1 MPDVLSGYT
10 WDRSARRYRSQ
21 ATGRYVARNTVVNL
35 LESHVNGG
43 DQRIEAL
50 TTAFYEGRIAPSVFA
65 EQMRTQL
72 KRLHLQNAALG
83 AGGWDRLTPADYGRV
98 GQRLRTDYARITR
111 LANDVQS
118 ENVTLP
124 QALNRAAGYVGNSRV
139 AFWETDRAAQVAEP
153 GMVIIERRVI
163 SARESC
169 RDCLNYYAMGWQ
181 PIGVLPVPGVAS
193 ACQTHCRCRMERR
206 QVPATEIGAF
216 VKRSPVQVI
225 VEEDAKRAEAKAKKA
240 EKPKREKPPKPPK
253 PPKEPKPL
261 GLRYKPSQDQVDRVL
276 QNVDRRIRSVAEQT
290 GYDVA
295 DVEQSVNTL
304 MTKLT
309 TNNQVAVNFHS
320 RNMDALLTDGRFKSQ
335 FETGTSGAIL
345 NKNARLNS
353 EELGL
358 GIPYRAR
365 AQNRPIYGYLR
376 TSKQAEEI
384 GYGDITF
391 VFKDGIKDR
400 STITAGDSLYDFAGG
415 VTVGTPMRAPTKA
428 SWGEHVS
435 TLFDYDSGML
445 SEKELLS
452 RVRYFE
458 VQMQNGVSL
467 DDVSHIIDR
476 GGKLTTAQ
484 LDALRK
490 RGIQVWNSD

>member
-21 ATGRYVARNTVVNL
+21 ATGRYVARNTVVGL

-118 ENVTLP
+118 GSVSLP
-124 QALNRAAGYVGNSRV
+124 QALNRTSGYVGNSRI

-181 PIGVLPVPGVAS
+181 PVGVLPVPGVAS

-216 VKRSPVQVI
+216 VKKSPAQVI
-225 VEEDAKRAEAKAKKA
+225 VEEDAKRAEIRA
-240 EKPKREKPPKPPK
+240 
-253 PPKEPKPL
+253 L
-261 GLRYKPSQDQVDRVL
+261 GSNKFAGYLPSKQTQTMVRNHVDGAIQEVAVELGVTPTQVEAGARRALDGFLRNNEIAVQVRSDVVDRIL
-276 QNVDRRIRSVAEQT
+276 D
-290 GYDVA
+290 
-295 DVEQSVNTL
+295 
-304 MTKLT
+304 
-309 TNNQVAVNFHS
+309 
-320 RNMDALLTDGRFKSQ
+320 DGRFKST
-335 FETGTSGAIL
+335 FETNSKAIFD
-345 NKNARLNS
+345 ADQRRS
-353 EELGL
+353 AEDYIF
-358 GIPYRAR
+358 GIPPTITDK
-365 AQNRPIYGYLR
+365 QRPIYGYVRAGLD
-376 TSKQAEEI
+376 AER
-384 GYGDITF
+384 GVRNYGNLS
-391 VFKDGIKDR
+391 VVLKDEVKRR
-400 STITAGDSLYDFAGG
+400 STITVDDSLSNGFGGRVAGSPLLNPDKVSWDDHVG
-415 VTVGTPMRAPTKA
+415 VLY
-428 SWGEHVS
+428 SYS
-435 TLFDYDSGML
+435 QSGN
-445 SEKELLS
+445 SQEFFF
-452 RVRYFE
+452 VTNYIE
-458 VQMQNGVSL
+458 VQIQNGVSV
-467 DDVSHIIDR
+467 DDIAYVIDR
-476 GGKLTTAQ
+476 SGALTQAQ
-484 LDALRK
+484 ISRLQAS
-490 RGIQVWNSD
+490 GIRVEAN